1 MQESLDDLVEWLSV
15 VLQQHPVAQAV
26 ASTLSA
32 RSGGG
37 EGDREGLPVA
47 AQQAKGTL
55 HRLQQQRASARAFAA
70 AIRNWTAWSGKS
82 ASLVNI
88 YGILAAN
95 AWMPV
100 DSSPMG
106 GDVDGATHKA
116 RNKDDDVDEALLRR
130 LEIGLS
136 SQAKQL
142 TLYDRPLPIYTAVR
156 VKEVGEEAV
165 HGAKQEAPGA
175 QEQTDAADDLS
186 LVEYQWYEWTPFDFY
201 SANSGQSIPV
211 WALGRQFEQGT
222 SVSVCPEMPVS
233 ILFGVWGAAF
243 TANASEVL
251 RSITGLGVLQQ
262 QLLHS
267 GTLSGTLSGTP
278 DSSAAS
284 TGQVC
289 VNTNTTSPAAN
300 LHNSAT
306 ATHHTHNSKHVE
318 RFQWVIDTIN
328 FARALETPLLK
339 GVSHDTSATQSG
351 EGKARKGVSPHSRLA
366 AEFQKFR
373 FVEPFECS
381 DPFVTAPVH
390 HPRSAYWPPTP
401 AAAVDVHGGES
412 NEQWE
417 RADSPVCDAPHSA
430 PHRERGF
437 PSAGAGN
444 SEQTGSNITM
454 QLTDAGV
461 HINAPFPAV
470 LRPQRRAD
478 VIICFDARSLAGIS
492 SARKRERRGGQIV
505 GEHVSVRSERY
516 KRKRARERVRVWR
529 GEKESATLRAREHK
543 AKEVGG
549 GACGYYVL
557 KTEMWRAGRND
568 KDESFD
574 VLRPAASFAA
584 DNRWPFPLLDPQS
597 MKDVGIRPCSV
608 FGANSRAG
616 NPCVAASP
624 PLEPY
629 ARPATPPALA
639 SSGSHG
645 SSHQATPDT
654 GGDHASLDTV
664 QTHTCDTVTNTVQT
678 HTCSLDVREKNEE
691 DGREALKGKPQETK
705 PSVLPEAPG
714 VGRRHQKHLEAD
726 DSQAPILVYLPLV
739 KNEVPLS
746 LWLCHCCSAAVL
758 SQLNCSPVSTLVQS
772 DGWCSFN

>member
-1 MQESLDDLVEWLSV
+1 
-15 VLQQHPVAQAV
+15 
-26 ASTLSA
+26 
-32 RSGGG
+32 
-37 EGDREGLPVA
+37 
-47 AQQAKGTL
+47 
-55 HRLQQQRASARAFAA
+55 
-70 AIRNWTAWSGKS
+70 
-82 ASLVNI
+82 
-88 YGILAAN
+88 
-95 AWMPV
+95 
-100 DSSPMG
+100 
-106 GDVDGATHKA
+106 
-116 RNKDDDVDEALLRR
+116 
-130 LEIGLS
+130 
-136 SQAKQL
+136 
-142 TLYDRPLPIYTAVR
+142 VR

-543 AKEVGG
+543 A
-549 GACGYYVL
+549 
-557 KTEMWRAGRND
+557 
-568 KDESFD
+568 
-574 VLRPAASFAA
+574 
-584 DNRWPFPLLDPQS
+584 
-597 MKDVGIRPCSV
+597 
-608 FGANSRAG
+608 AG